1 MSDTAEATVLAVFVL
16 ATSIWIGG
24 YVAIAV
30 VARVASS
37 ALDPGRRVE
46 FFRSLGRSYF
56 RLGLPALAVALA
68 TGGFLARD
76 VQSEGTLIT
85 TSVVAALLLF
95 TFAVAVVQARRMTA
109 LRRRLLESPD
119 DEKLSEH
126 VRRGGRVA
134 GSLRALLGLLTVALV
149 VLGAFLAT

>member
-1 MSDTAEATVLAVFVL
+1 MSDTAEAAVLAVFVL

-30 VARVASS
+30 VARVASA

-56 RLGLPALAVALA
+56 RLGFPALVVALA

-76 VQSEGTLIT
+76 GQSEGMLVT